1 MRYTLIIT
9 LLSILFVSCNSCN
22 SSDTKNDEEETTYK
36 SQSYKLVEK
45 NINDM
50 ANSSWSKSYYLEIR
64 DKQIPMLK
72 KNSERM
78 SASTLLETEY
88 SQLLVREANKVLD
101 NGCAVEN
108 PHTLLSNLMKELSPY
123 PKVPGLLELKAIK
136 KVHDDA
142 ESFANSGIGY
152 QSVMN
157 YRTPYD
163 KNYESKKMSTASSY
177 LGNQKLKCCLIKKKL
192 TTLTQVSAYNNRRKA
207 YCESIT
213 KLYLQTSNSAVSELN
228 AAKACL
234 NIYNGDK
241 SDWKSRMDEHYKE
254 LNSRK

>member
-1 MRYTLIIT
+1 MKRILILQMIC
-9 LLSILFVSCNSCN
+9 LLVISCTNSN
-22 SSDTKNDEEETTYK
+22 NKDTGNDDETTTYK

-50 ANSSWSKSYYLEIR
+50 TCKSWNKSYYLEIR

-78 SASTLLETEY
+78 SASTLLEAEY
-88 SQLLVREANKVLD
+88 SKSLVREANKVLD

-108 PHTLLSNLMKELSPY
+108 PHSLLSNLMKELSSY
-123 PKVPGLLELKAIK
+123 PKVPGLSELKAIK

-142 ESFANSGIGY
+142 ESFSNSGIGY
-152 QSVMN
+152 QSVTN

-177 LGNQKLKCCLIKKKL
+177 LGNEKLKCGIIKKKL
-192 TTLTQVSAYNNRRKA
+192 TTLTQASAYNNRRKA

-213 KLYLQTSNSAVSELN
+213 KKYLQTSNSAVSELN

-234 NIYNGDK
+234 NIFNGDK

>member
-1 MRYTLIIT
+1 MKYALIIS
-9 LLSILFVSCNSCN
+9 LLSFLFVSCSNRNSN
-22 SSDTKNDEEETTYK
+22 DTGNEEETAYK

-108 PHTLLSNLMKELSPY
+108 PHSLLSNLMKELSSY
-123 PKVPGLLELKAIK
+123 PKVPGLSELKATK
-136 KVHDDA
+136 KIHDDA
-142 ESFANSGIGY
+142 ESFANSGVGY
-152 QSVMN
+152 QSVTT

-163 KNYESKKMSTASSY
+163 KNYESKKKSTASSY
-177 LGNQKLKCCLIKKKL
+177 LGNQKLKCGIIKKKL
-192 TTLTQVSAYNNRRKA
+192 TNLTQASAYNSRRKA
-207 YCESIT
+207 YCESVT
-213 KLYLQTSNSAVSELN
+213 KLYLQTSNSAASELN

-234 NIYNGDK
+234 NIFNGDK

-254 LNSRK
+254 LNSKK

>member
-9 LLSILFVSCNSCN
+9 LLSFLFVSCSSCN
-22 SSDTKNDEEETTYK
+22 SSDTGNEEETTYK

-101 NGCAVEN
+101 NGCAVET
-108 PHTLLSNLMKELSPY
+108 PHSLLSNLMKELSSY
-123 PKVPGLLELKAIK
+123 PKVPGLSDLKSK
-136 KVHDDA
+136 KKIHDEA

-152 QSVMN
+152 QSVTN

-177 LGNQKLKCCLIKKKL
+177 LSNQKLKCGIIKKKL
-192 TTLTQVSAYNNRRKA
+192 KTLTQASAYNNRRKA

-213 KLYLQTSNSAVSELN
+213 NLYLQTSNPAVSELN
-228 AAKACL
+228 AAKSCL

-254 LNSRK
+254 LNSKQ